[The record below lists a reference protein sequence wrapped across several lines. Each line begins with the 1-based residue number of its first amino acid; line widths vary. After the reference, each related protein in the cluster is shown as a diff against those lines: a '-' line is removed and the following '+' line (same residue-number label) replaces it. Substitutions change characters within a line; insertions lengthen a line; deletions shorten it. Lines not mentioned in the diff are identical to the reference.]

1 MSRKET
7 GITRDAAER
16 VLGHVIG
23 SKVER
28 TYDRDPYIE
37 DKAEALAALVRLI
50 ERIVAGPPADDGK
63 VVELAQRRA

>member
-1 MSRKET
+1 MTRKET
-7 GITRDAAER
+7 GISRDTAER

-37 DKAEALAALVRLI
+37 AKAEALAALARLV
-50 ERIVAGPPADDGK
+50 ERIVTPPPADDGK
-63 VVELAQRRA
+63 VVALAQRRG